1 MNATK
6 KPTDGS
12 PLPKSVLKWAAAG
25 LVLSSAV
32 VIAITF
38 FSGVTLSDLAKL
50 GYLTFALAAA
60 VSGTRLLVQIVRFR
74 VVTIGL
80 GGDTKLDLAGLPITR
95 VASEFISESTPATSM
110 GVFLRTSWLAGKGV
124 DGGRALWIGYFEVL
138 IEIYVGGGLALIAAA
153 YAFARGSVAL
163 GSTIAVI
170 ATVLIVGYTLVFVI
184 PAVKIIKVPHR
195 VFSIASRL
203 VGGPRATALYLR
215 AVVGSLNFSL
225 AARAIVSR
233 RTLPVVVKAVLL
245 TILEDFLDGAAL
257 WLVLNAAGL
266 KIDIVSATL
275 AAYGVAAVAQL
286 PITIAGA
293 GVTELTMQAYL
304 VSVYGFSSW
313 AAVVLWR
320 IATYQ
325 VLLAVTGVV
334 FMVYLRKTAH
344 RPSKAIEE
352 RVLLKAVPIASSDTS
367 ALANSQALPSGSD
380 GVEAPAGSLSDG
392 SRPLSPSADLGT
404 ERRF

>member
-1 MNATK
+1 LNATQ

-32 VIAITF
+32 VIAITL
-38 FSGVTLSDLAKL
+38 FSGVTLSDLVKL

-60 VSGTRLLVQIVRFR
+60 VSGTRLLVQIARFR
-74 VVTIGL
+74 VVATGL
-80 GGDTKLDLAGLPITR
+80 GSDTKLDMTGLPITR
-95 VASEFISESTPATSM
+95 VASEFVSESTPATSM
-110 GVFLRTSWLAGKGV
+110 GVFLRSSWLSGKGV

-153 YAFARGSVAL
+153 YAVSRGSVAL
-163 GSTIAVI
+163 GLTIAVI
-170 ATVLIVGYTLVFVI
+170 STVLIVGYTLVFVI
-184 PAVKIIKVPHR
+184 PAVKFIKVPHR
-195 VFSIASRL
+195 VFGIASRL

-225 AARAIVSR
+225 AARAIVSKR
-233 RTLPVVVKAVLL
+233 ALPIVVKAVLL
-245 TILEDFLDGAAL
+245 TILEDFLDGVAL

-286 PITIAGA
+286 PITIGGA

-325 VLLAVTGVV
+325 VMLAITGIV
-334 FMVYLRKTAH
+334 FTVYLRKTSH
-344 RPSKAIEE
+344 PPSKEIEGK
-352 RVLLKAVPIASSDTS
+352 VPLKAVAFVSSGAGKTVDSRT
-367 ALANSQALPSGSD
+367 LPA
-380 GVEAPAGSLSDG
+380 E
-392 SRPLSPSADLGT
+392 SR
-404 ERRF
+404 RM

>member
-1 MNATK
+1 LNETERPA
-6 KPTDGS
+6 DGS

-38 FSGVTLSDLAKL
+38 LSGVTLSDLAKL
-50 GYLTFALAAA
+50 GYLTFGLAAA
-60 VSGTRLLVQIVRFR
+60 VSGLRLIVQIARFR
-74 VVTIGL
+74 AITMGL
-80 GGDTKLDLAGLPITR
+80 GGDTKLDLTGLPVVR

-110 GVFLRTSWLAGKGV
+110 GVFLRTAWLSGRHV

-153 YAFARGSVAL
+153 YALSRGSVAL

-184 PAVKIIKVPHR
+184 PAVKVIKVPHR
-195 VFSIASRL
+195 VFSLASRV

-233 RTLPVVVKAVLL
+233 RTLPTVVEAVLL
-245 TILEDFLDGAAL
+245 TILEDFLDGTAL

-275 AAYGVAAVAQL
+275 AAYGVAAIAQL
-286 PITIAGA
+286 PVTIGGA
-293 GVTELTMQAYL
+293 GVTELSMQAYL

-325 VLLAVTGVV
+325 VLLAVTGTV
-334 FMVYLRKTAH
+334 FMWYVRKTAH
-344 RPSKAIEE
+344 RSKKAVEE
-352 RVLLKAVPIASSDTS
+352 KVPLKAVAPASYGARASTEG
-367 ALANSQALPSGSD
+367 QALEG
-380 GVEAPAGSLSDG
+380 
-392 SRPLSPSADLGT
+392 
-404 ERRF
+404 

>member
-1 MNATK
+1 MNPTE
-6 KPTDGS
+6 KPMDGS

-32 VIAITF
+32 VIAITI

-50 GYLTFALAAA
+50 GYLTFGLAAA
-60 VSGTRLLVQIVRFR
+60 VSACRLLVQIARFR
-74 VVTIGL
+74 VVTTGL
-80 GGDTKLDLAGLPITR
+80 SSDTKMDLTGLPITR
-95 VASEFISESTPATSM
+95 VASEFVSESTPATSM

-153 YAFARGSVAL
+153 YALSRGSVAL
-163 GSTIAVI
+163 GSSIAVI

-184 PAVKIIKVPHR
+184 PAVKTIKVPHR
-195 VFSIASRL
+195 VFGIMSRL
-203 VGGPRATALYLR
+203 IGGPRATALYLR

-245 TILEDFLDGAAL
+245 TLLEDFLEGAAL

-266 KIDIVSATL
+266 KIDLVSATL

-286 PITIAGA
+286 PITIGGA

-325 VLLAVTGVV
+325 VMLAVTGIV
-334 FMVYLRKTAH
+334 FMVYLRKNAH
-344 RPSKAIEE
+344 RPSKVEE
-352 RVLLKAVPIASSDTS
+352 KVPLEVVPVVSPNARS
-367 ALANSQALPSGSD
+367 LGNGQALPSGLD
-380 GVEAPAGSLSDG
+380 CAEAPAGGLSDD
-392 SRPLSPSADLGT
+392 SRNRLSRQT
-404 ERRF
+404 